1 MRPTP
6 GPFLRDEALHPTLQ
20 LIAPLLI
27 VLVSFATP
35 TAQSGQSGASSDVT
49 RVHWKPLDMAQL
61 KLDDKAPLKWN
72 VYQPDKKDKK
82 DKKRDSNLV
91 LVLLGHRYL
100 MLDTK
105 ARLIY
110 AVPMSDLQPQGTDF
124 ESGDLAQETREI
136 PSTDWTERDVGP
148 AELYRFTLGDYG
160 RVLEVS
166 LPHMP
171 DLRPF
176 Y

>member
-6 GPFLRDEALHPTLQ
+6 GRFRRDPAGHRTLQ

-27 VLVSFATP
+27 VLVTIV
-35 TAQSGQSGASSDVT
+35 AQTSTSGQSGTSSDGT

-61 KLDDKAPLKWN
+61 RLDDKAPLKWN

-82 DKKRDSNLV
+82 DKKRDSDLV

-105 ARLIY
+105 ARLVF
-110 AVPMSDLQPQGTDF
+110 AVAVSDLQAQGTDF
-124 ESGDLAQETREI
+124 ESGDLAQQTREI

>member
-1 MRPTP
+1 MLKPRII
-6 GPFLRDEALHPTLQ
+6 GYLLVCCLLCLFLFGD
-20 LIAPLLI
+20 AP
-27 VLVSFATP
+27 
-35 TAQSGQSGASSDVT
+35 AQV
-49 RVHWKPLDMAQL
+49 
-61 KLDDKAPLKWN
+61 
-72 VYQPDKKDKK
+72 KDKK
-82 DKKRDSNLV
+82 DKKRDSDLV

-105 ARLIY
+105 ARLVF
-110 AVPMSDLQPQGTDF
+110 AVAVSDLQAQGTDF
-124 ESGDLAQETREI
+124 ESGDLAQQTREI

>member
-1 MRPTP
+1 MNFPSQEFRRRAAHHLSIW
-6 GPFLRDEALHPTLQ
+6 FF
-20 LIAPLLI
+20 AP
-27 VLVSFATP
+27 VLVTLISMAAHSSAAGQAGTP
-35 TAQSGQSGASSDVT
+35 TDAV
-49 RVHWKPLDMAQL
+49 RVRWKQVGMAQL
-61 KLDDKAPLKWN
+61 RLDDKAPLRWN
-72 VYQPDKKDKK
+72 VYLVDKKDKR
-82 DKKRDSNLV
+82 DKKKDSDLV

-105 ARLIY
+105 ARLVY
-110 AVPMSDLQPQGTDF
+110 SVPFSDLQAQGTDF
-124 ESGDLAQETREI
+124 DSRDLALQSRLV
-136 PSTDWTERDVGP
+136 PSSDWTERDVGP
-148 AELYRFTLGDYG
+148 AELVRLTLGDYG

>member
-1 MRPTP
+1 MRFPRES
-6 GPFLRDEALHPTLQ
+6 FRRHEAAYRAIQ
-20 LIAPLLI
+20 LIAPMLI
-27 VLVSFATP
+27 VLIFLAALPSMG
-35 TAQSGQSGASSDVT
+35 GQAGTDAV
-49 RVHWKPLDMAQL
+49 RVHWKSLDMAQL
-61 KLDDKAPLKWN
+61 RLDDKAPLKWN

-82 DKKRDSNLV
+82 DKKKDSDLV

-105 ARLIY
+105 ARLVY
-110 AVPMSDLQPQGTDF
+110 LVPLSELQAQGADF
-124 ESGDLAQETREI
+124 ESGDLAQPSRLI
-136 PSTDWTERDVGP
+136 PSTEWTQRDVGP
-148 AELYRFTLGDYG
+148 AELYRLTLGDYG
-160 RVLEVS
+160 SVLEVS

>member
-1 MRPTP
+1 MRPSP
-6 GPFLRDEALHPTLQ
+6 GRFRRDGAVHHTLQ

-27 VLVSFATP
+27 ALISVA
-35 TAQSGQSGASSDVT
+35 AQTSTSGQSGTSSDAT

-61 KLDDKAPLKWN
+61 RLDDKAPLKWN

-82 DKKRDSNLV
+82 DKKKDSDLV

-105 ARLIY
+105 ARLVY
-110 AVPMSDLQPQGTDF
+110 AVPVSDLQAQGTDF
-124 ESGDLAQETREI
+124 ESGDLAQPSREI
-136 PSTDWTERDVGP
+136 PSTDWTARDVGP

>member
-1 MRPTP
+1 MKFPR
-6 GPFLRDEALHPTLQ
+6 GSLRRREAAHRAIQLTALV
-20 LIAPLLI
+20 LIALI
-27 VLVSFATP
+27 FLAARPSIA
-35 TAQSGQSGASSDVT
+35 GQSDTSSGAA
-49 RVHWKPLDMAQL
+49 RVHWKSLEMAQL
-61 KLDDKAPLKWN
+61 RLDDKTPLKWN

-82 DKKRDSNLV
+82 DKKRDADIV

-105 ARLIY
+105 ARLVY
-110 AVPMSDLQPQGTDF
+110 MVPVSDLQAQGSDF
-124 ESGDLAQETREI
+124 ESGDLAQQARLI
-136 PSTDWTERDVGP
+136 PSTDWTQRDVGP